1 MNINER
7 LKKLRDLMK
16 EKEIDAYV
24 VPSTDPHNSEYVAEH
39 YKGRNFISGFTGSA
53 GTAVI
58 TAHKALL
65 WTDGRY
71 FTQAENEL
79 DGSDFEL
86 MKMGEK
92 DVPSFT
98 AWLKENLE
106 KNDIVGFDGKLFSEK
121 EVEKLEEAL
130 EEKEVKFI
138 DEFDLVGQVWE
149 GRPELPKG
157 KAFKLD
163 VKYAGLTGQEKID
176 LVRIKMKEKEA
187 DVFLISSLDDIAWTF
202 NIRGNDITYNPVV
215 ISYAAISSEK
225 AYLFVDRE
233 KINPEVKEFLNENGI
248 EIKEYDEIYNFVKD
262 IEKDKT
268 IILDKSRINR
278 WLFKSIDKDIKVINQ
293 MDITTKL
300 KANKNETE
308 IENQRNAYIKDGAA
322 LVKFF
327 YWIDKTIG
335 KEEITELSAEEEL
348 EGFRKEQDLFIQP
361 SFGTI
366 SAYGP
371 NAAMAHYSATK
382 DSFSVLKAKGMF
394 LVDSGGQYMDGTTDI
409 TRTVALGE
417 LTDEEKRDY
426 TLTLKGHIN
435 LIDMKFLEGTTGYV
449 VDAICRY
456 PLWKEGLDFKHG
468 TGHGVGFFLNV
479 HEGPQRIANAPNDV
493 ALEEGMIVSIE
504 PGMYRP
510 GKHGIRIEN
519 IVVVQED
526 VKTEFGQFLSFETL
540 SFVPIDLNCIDENLL
555 SLDEKKWLNDYHKEV
570 YKKISPFVTEQEKVW
585 LKEKTKAI

>member
-7 LKKLRDLMK
+7 LKQLRDLMK
-16 EKEIDAYV
+16 EKGMDAYV
-24 VPSTDPHNSEYVAEH
+24 VPSTDPHNSEYVAEY

-53 GTAVI
+53 GIAVI
-58 TAHKALL
+58 TLDKALL

-71 FTQAENEL
+71 FIQAANEL
-79 DGSDFEL
+79 EESDYTL

-92 DVPSFT
+92 DVPNFT
-98 AWLKENLE
+98 DWLKVNL
-106 KNDIVGFDGKLFSEK
+106 NNNATLGFDGRLFAQK
-121 EVEKLEEAL
+121 EVEKLEDTLAD
-130 EEKEVKFI
+130 KDIKFI
-138 DEFDLVGQVWE
+138 DEFDLVGEVWE
-149 GRPELPKG
+149 ARPALPKG
-157 KAFKLD
+157 EAFKLD
-163 VKYAGLTGQEKID
+163 AKYAGLTPQEKID
-176 LVRIKMKEKEA
+176 LVRIKMNEEDA

-202 NIRGNDITYNPVV
+202 NIRGNDISYNPVV
-215 ISYAAISSEK
+215 ISYAAIDSER
-225 AYLFVDRE
+225 AYLFVDE
-233 KINPEVKEFLNENGI
+233 DKINPEVKAFLNENGI
-248 EIKEYDEIYNFVKD
+248 KIKEYDDIFNFVESLESNKSV
-262 IEKDKT
+262 
-268 IILDKSRINR
+268 ILDKSRINR
-278 WLFKSIDKDIKVINQ
+278 WLFKALDKDIKVIDQ

-308 IENQRNAYIKDGAA
+308 IRNQKNAYIKDGAA

-335 KEEITELSAEEEL
+335 VEEITELSAETKL
-348 EGFRKEQDLFIQP
+348 EGFRKEQELFVEP

-366 SAYGP
+366 AAYGP
-371 NAAMAHYSATK
+371 NAAMAHYSATE
-382 DSFSVLKAKGMF
+382 DSFSVLEPKGMF

-435 LIDMKFLEGTTGYV
+435 LIDMKFLEGTTGHV

-493 ALEEGMIVSIE
+493 ALEEGMVVSIE
-504 PGMYRP
+504 PGMYRT

-519 IVVVQED
+519 IVVVKED
-526 VKTEFGQFLSFETL
+526 IKTEFGQFLSFDTL
-540 SFVPIDLNCIDENLL
+540 SFVPIDLNCIDEELL
-555 SLDEKKWLNDYHKEV
+555 SVDEKKWLNDYHKEV
-570 YKKISPFVTEQEKVW
+570 YEKISPFVNEEEALW
-585 LKEKTKAI
+585 LKEKTREI